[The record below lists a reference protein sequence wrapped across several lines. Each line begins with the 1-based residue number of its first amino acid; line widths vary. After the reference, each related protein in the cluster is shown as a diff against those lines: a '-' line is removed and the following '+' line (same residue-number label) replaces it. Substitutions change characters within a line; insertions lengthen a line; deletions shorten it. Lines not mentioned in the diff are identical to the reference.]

1 MRGPSLLLAM
11 LLLAATAALPSTPL
25 AASLTDRPWLDATK
39 SVPERVAALL
49 PLLSTDEKIKVRT
62 ARAAGRRDTRDG
74 RSVQPQLGLE
84 EVVTMYRW
92 RQRLVLDCA
101 RWRARDVLATLS
113 VPPACA
119 EWSRVSLAVCP
130 RIL

>member
-1 MRGPSLLLAM
+1 MRGPCLLLAM

-74 RSVQPQLGLE
+74 RSVQPQLGLQR
-84 EVVTMYRW
+84 VVTV
-92 RQRLVLDCA
+92 QGA
-101 RWRARDVLATLS
+101 AA
-113 VPPACA
+113 ACVGL
-119 EWSRVSLAVCP
+119 R
-130 RIL
+130 